1 MKEEKRFLIKGLF
14 YGIILGFSI
23 ALTSIYLYD
32 GDLFIPIPLF
42 LILLLLFYSSFIGSV
57 HNLVKLLSVILF
69 LSWFDIT
76 FYDGAGT
83 RGDGEHLGIKGLF
96 VELILS
102 LMFPIIL
109 FLLEGFRQSKEVD
122 INEA

>member
-1 MKEEKRFLIKGLF
+1 MNEEKRFLIKGLF

-32 GDLFIPIPLF
+32 GDIFISIPLF

-57 HNLVKLLSVILF
+57 HNLVKLISIILF
-69 LSWFDIT
+69 LSWFDVT
-76 FYDGAGT
+76 FYDGAGG
-83 RGDGEHLGIKGLF
+83 RGDGERLGIKGLF

-102 LMFPIIL
+102 FMFPIIL
-109 FLLEGFRQSKEVD
+109 FLLEEIRKSKEED
-122 INEA
+122 INET